1 MSVLAEY
8 HSTRAVGIVPATVN
22 PKKRPNLK
30 ISGRC
35 QINYTSAPP
44 LIPLA
49 VSPSAI
55 RMSEVNCYHCGLP
68 VPDDVDLTVV
78 VGGEPRVMCCYGCQ
92 AVAQSIV
99 DNGLADYYR
108 SRDALPE
115 SPREAMP
122 AILDQLALFD
132 HAEFQKSF
140 VKELGE
146 SEREASLLLEGITCA
161 ACIWLNEQHVGR
173 LPGVT
178 AVDINY
184 ATRRARVRWDERRIK
199 LSDILGAIAAIGYRA
214 YPYDA
219 AKNEEIS
226 RKERRDALWRLW
238 VAGFGMMQV
247 MMYAYPVYIADGDMT
262 PDIESLMRWA
272 SLLLTLPVIFYSSAP
287 FFRNAWR
294 DIKLL
299 RVGMDVPVALG
310 VGVAFIASCWAT
322 FAQAGEVYFDSV
334 AMFVFFLLGGRFLEM
349 TARQKALS
357 VTEALAKLLPAF
369 AQKMP
374 KFPVDRSTEQ
384 CVVADLRRGDHVLV
398 RPGDIVPA
406 DGRVIEG
413 VSCAN
418 EALLT
423 GESRPVRKVPGDVVT
438 GGAINAESPLVVQ
451 VEQVGDGTRL
461 SAIIQL
467 MDRAAAEKPRIVEM
481 ADRIASYFV
490 GVLLLV
496 AVLVAVGWY
505 LVDPSKALW
514 ITVSVLVVTCPCAL
528 SLATPIALTVA
539 AGALAKDGLL
549 VTRGHAIET
558 LARATHF
565 VFDKTGTLTSGQ
577 MRLLDVLPTSTLDR
591 DVCLAMAATLEHASE
606 HPVALALRRATTAKL
621 HDALDAVSEPGQGIE
636 AMVSGR
642 KCRIGRPDYALALG
656 NSALPGEAAS
666 WLESGDTVV
675 ALGDESSCLAL
686 FRIGDE
692 LRPEAPAL
700 IADLRLAGR
709 HVVLLTGDAPSVA
722 QRIAGELGIEDVRAG
737 VTPQGK
743 YDCVK
748 ALQADGSIVAM
759 VGDGVNDAPVLA
771 QAQVSIAMGG
781 GAQLARTQS
790 DFVLLSEN
798 LDHLRLGLRRARRT
812 LVIIRQNL
820 WWSFAYNIVA
830 LPLAIAGYVTPWL
843 AGIGMSASSLLVVL
857 NSLRIQRLEND

>member
-1 MSVLAEY
+1 MVPSAWAPNKLYLA
-8 HSTRAVGIVPATVN
+8 PANN
-22 PKKRPNLK
+22 PKRHF
-30 ISGRC
+30 GAFFVC
-35 QINYTSAPP
+35 
-44 LIPLA
+44 
-49 VSPSAI
+49 
-55 RMSEVNCYHCGLP
+55 MSEDNCYHCGQPIPDDIDLP
-68 VPDDVDLTVV
+68 VTI
-78 VGGEPRVMCCYGCQ
+78 GGEAREMCCYGCQ

-122 AILDQLALFD
+122 AILEQLALFD
-132 HAEFQKSF
+132 HADFQKSF
-140 VKELGE
+140 VKSLGE
-146 SEREASLLLEGITCA
+146 NEREASLLLEGITCS
-161 ACIWLNEQHVGR
+161 ACIWLNEQHLGK
-173 LPGVT
+173 LSGVT

-184 ATRRARVRWDERRIK
+184 AARRARVRWDESRIK

-219 AKNEEIS
+219 AKSEEIS

-247 MMYAYPVYIADGDMT
+247 MMYAYPVYIANGEMT
-262 PDIESLMRWA
+262 ADVESLMRWA
-272 SLLLTLPVIFYSSAP
+272 SLALTLPVIFYSSAP

-294 DIKLL
+294 DLKLR

-310 VGVAFIASCWAT
+310 VGAAFLASCWAT
-322 FAQAGEVYFDSV
+322 VNQAGEVYFDSV
-334 AMFVFFLLGGRFLEM
+334 TMFVFFLLGGRFLEM

-369 AQKMP
+369 AQRLP
-374 KFPVDRSTEQ
+374 GYPADRSTEQ
-384 CVVADLRRGDHVLV
+384 CVVADLGRGDHVLI
-398 RPGDIVPA
+398 RAGDIVPA
-406 DGRVIEG
+406 DGVVIEG

-423 GESRPVRKVPGDVVT
+423 GESKPVPKAPGDSVT
-438 GGAINAESPLVVQ
+438 GGSVNAESPLVVR
-451 VEQVGDGTRL
+451 VEQVGEGTRL

-467 MDRAAAEKPRIVEM
+467 MERAATEKPKIVEM
-481 ADRIASYFV
+481 ADRIAGIFV
-490 GVLLLV
+490 AVLLLI
-496 AVLVAVGWY
+496 AVCVAVGWY
-505 LVDPSKALW
+505 WFDPAKALW

-528 SLATPIALTVA
+528 SLATPIALTVS

-565 VFDKTGTLTSGQ
+565 VFDKTGTLTTGH
-577 MRLLDVLPTSTLDR
+577 MRLNAQWSAPGVDEVQI
-591 DVCLAMAATLEHASE
+591 LAVAAALERSSE
-606 HPVALALRRATTAKL
+606 HPVARAILQAASAPL
-621 HDALDAVSEPGQGIE
+621 PEAGEAISEPGQGIE
-636 AMVSGR
+636 AIVFGN
-642 KCRIGRPDYALALG
+642 KYRIGRPAYALALSG
-656 NSALPGEAAS
+656 SSLPAEAGDWLTCGE
-666 WLESGDTVV
+666 TVV
-675 ALGDESSCLAL
+675 VLADAERCLAM

-692 LRPEAPAL
+692 LRQES
-700 IADLRLAGR
+700 RLLVEELHVAGK

-722 QRIAGELGIEDVRAG
+722 KRVAGELGILDVRAG

-743 YDCVK
+743 YECVTE
-748 ALQADGSIVAM
+748 LQADGAVIAM

-771 QAQVSIAMGG
+771 QAQVSVAMGG

-798 LDHLRLGLRRARRT
+798 LDHLRFGLRRARRT
-812 LVIIRQNL
+812 LVVIRQNL
-820 WWSFAYNIVA
+820 WWSFAYNFVA
-830 LPLAIAGYVTPWL
+830 LPLAIAGFVTPWL

-857 NSLRIQRLEND
+857 NSLRIQRLEKD

>member
-1 MSVLAEY
+1 
-8 HSTRAVGIVPATVN
+8 
-22 PKKRPNLK
+22 
-30 ISGRC
+30 
-35 QINYTSAPP
+35 
-44 LIPLA
+44 
-49 VSPSAI
+49 
-55 RMSEVNCYHCGLP
+55 MSESSCYHCGQP
-68 VPDDVDLTVV
+68 IPDDVDLSVKIGNET
-78 VGGEPRVMCCYGCQ
+78 RAMCCFGCQ

-99 DNGLADYYR
+99 DNGLQDYYR

-122 AILDQLALFD
+122 AILEQLALYD
-132 HAEFQKSF
+132 HVDFQKSF
-140 VKELGE
+140 VKDLGE
-146 SEREASLLLEGITCA
+146 NEREASLLLEGITCS
-161 ACIWLNEQHVGR
+161 ACIWLNEQHVGK

-178 AVDINY
+178 AIDINY
-184 ATRRARVRWDERRIK
+184 ATRRARVRWDESRVK

-226 RKERRDALWRLW
+226 RKERREALWRLW

-247 MMYAYPVYIADGDMT
+247 MMYAFPVYIADGDMT
-262 PDIESLMRWA
+262 ADIESLMRWA

-294 DIKLL
+294 DLKLR

-310 VGVAFIASCWAT
+310 VGAAFAASCWAT
-322 FAQAGEVYFDSV
+322 LMQSGEVYFDSV
-334 AMFVFFLLGGRFLEM
+334 AMFVFFLLGGRYLEM

-374 KFPVDRSTEQ
+374 DFPGDRSTEQ
-384 CVVADLRRGDHVLV
+384 RVVADLRPGDYVLV
-398 RPGDIVPA
+398 RAGDIVPA

-413 VSCAN
+413 ISCAN
-418 EALLT
+418 ESLLT
-423 GESRPVRKVPGDVVT
+423 GESRPVAKSPGDLVT
-438 GGAINAESPLVVQ
+438 GGSINAESPLVIQ
-451 VEQVGDGTRL
+451 VEQVGEGTRL
-461 SAIIQL
+461 SAIINL
-467 MDRAAAEKPRIVEM
+467 MERAATEKPRIVEM

-490 GVLLLV
+490 AALLAV

-505 LVDPSKALW
+505 FVDPSKALW

-565 VFDKTGTLTSGQ
+565 VFDKTGTLTTGR
-577 MRLLDVLPTSTLDR
+577 MHLVDVGVFGSLGKDQ
-591 DVCLAMAATLEHASE
+591 CLAISAALEQSSE
-606 HPVALALRRATTAKL
+606 HPVATALRYAAGASL
-621 HDALDAVSEPGQGIE
+621 PVAVDVVSEPGLGIE
-636 AMVSGR
+636 AVVEGR
-642 KCRIGRPDYALALG
+642 RYRIGRPAYALAL
-656 NSALPGEAAS
+656 SHAELPDAAAA

-675 ALGDESSCLAL
+675 VLGDAGGCLAT

-692 LRPEAPAL
+692 VRPESAAL
-700 IADLRLAGR
+700 VRELRAAGKQ
-709 HVVLLTGDAPSVA
+709 VVLLTGDAPAVA
-722 QRIAGELGIEDVRAG
+722 KRVAAALGIEDVRAG

-743 YDCVK
+743 HDCVT
-748 ALQADGSIVAM
+748 ALQAAGALVAM

-771 QAQVSIAMGG
+771 QAQVSVAMGG

-798 LDHLRLGLRRARRT
+798 LDHLRHGLRRAGKT
-812 LVIIRQNL
+812 LQVIRQNL
-820 WWSFAYNIVA
+820 WWSFAYNFVA

-857 NSLRIQRLEND
+857 NSLRIQRVEKD

>member
-1 MSVLAEY
+1 
-8 HSTRAVGIVPATVN
+8 
-22 PKKRPNLK
+22 
-30 ISGRC
+30 
-35 QINYTSAPP
+35 
-44 LIPLA
+44 
-49 VSPSAI
+49 
-55 RMSEVNCYHCGLP
+55 
-68 VPDDVDLTVV
+68 
-78 VGGEPRVMCCYGCQ
+78 MCCYGCQ
-92 AVAQSIV
+92 AVAQSIA
-99 DNGLADYYR
+99 DNGLEDYYR
-108 SRDALPE
+108 SRDSLPE

-122 AILDQLALFD
+122 AILEQLALYD
-132 HAEFQKSF
+132 HADFQKSF
-140 VKELGE
+140 VKALGE
-146 SEREASLLLEGITCA
+146 TEREASLLLEGITCA
-161 ACIWLNEQHVGR
+161 ACIWLNEQHIGK

-184 ATRRARVRWDERRIK
+184 TTRRARVRWDESRIK

-226 RKERRDALWRLW
+226 KKERRDALWRLW

-247 MMYAYPVYIADGDMT
+247 MMYAYPVYIANGDMT
-262 PDIESLMRWA
+262 ADIESMMRWA
-272 SLLLTLPVIFYSSAP
+272 SRLLTLPVVLYSSAP

-294 DIKLL
+294 DIKLR

-310 VGVAFIASCWAT
+310 VGAAFAASVWAT
-322 FAQAGEVYFDSV
+322 FVQAGEVYFDSV
-334 AMFVFFLLGGRFLEM
+334 TMFIFFLLGGRFLEM

-374 KFPVDRSTEQ
+374 NFPVDRSTEQ
-384 CVVADLRRGDHVLV
+384 RVVADLHPGDYVLV
-398 RPGDIVPA
+398 RAGDIVPV

-423 GESRPVRKVPGDVVT
+423 GESKPVPTRPGESVT
-438 GGAINAESPLVVQ
+438 GGSINAESPLIVQ

-461 SAIIQL
+461 SAIISL
-467 MDRAAAEKPRIVEM
+467 MERAAAEKPRIVEV

-490 GVLLLV
+490 AALLLV
-496 AVLVAVGWY
+496 ALLVAVGWY
-505 LVDPSKALW
+505 FHDPAKALW

-528 SLATPIALTVA
+528 SLATPIALTVS
-539 AGALAKDGLL
+539 AGALARDGLL

-565 VFDKTGTLTSGQ
+565 VFDKTGTLTTGQ
-577 MRLLDVLPTSTLDR
+577 MHLVDVGIFGK
-591 DVCLAMAATLEHASE
+591 LAHDACVALAAALEQSSE
-606 HPVALALRRATTAKL
+606 HPVASALRSAAGEAFAEAQ
-621 HDALDAVSEPGQGIE
+621 DVVAEPGQGVE
-636 AMVSGR
+636 ATVAGR
-642 KCRIGRPDYALALG
+642 RYRIGRPAYALGLSQG
-656 NSALPGEAAS
+656 ALPNAAVD

-675 ALGDESSCLAL
+675 CLADDSGCLAL

-692 LRPEAPAL
+692 IRSESSAL
-700 IADLRLAGR
+700 VAELQSLGKA
-709 HVVLLTGDAPSVA
+709 VVLLTGDAPAVA
-722 QRIAGELGIEDVRAG
+722 RRVADKLGIADVRAG

-743 YDCVK
+743 HENVK
-748 ALQADGSIVAM
+748 ALQTEGAVVAM

-771 QAQVSIAMGG
+771 QAQVSVAMGG

-798 LDHLRLGLRRARRT
+798 LDHLRHGLRRSVKT
-812 LVIIRQNL
+812 LQVIRQNL
-820 WWSFAYNIVA
+820 WWSFAYNFVA
-830 LPLAIAGYVTPWL
+830 LPLAISGHVTPWL

-857 NSLRIQRLEND
+857 NSLRIQRMEND

>member
-1 MSVLAEY
+1 MSHA
-8 HSTRAVGIVPATVN
+8 S
-22 PKKRPNLK
+22 
-30 ISGRC
+30 
-35 QINYTSAPP
+35 
-44 LIPLA
+44 
-49 VSPSAI
+49 
-55 RMSEVNCYHCGLP
+55 CYHCGLP
-68 VPDDVDLTVV
+68 IPDDVDLSVTVA
-78 VGGEPRVMCCYGCQ
+78 GEPRPMCCFGCQ

-99 DNGLADYYR
+99 ENGLDDYYR
-108 SRDALPE
+108 SRDAMPE
-115 SPREAMP
+115 SPREAVP

-132 HAEFQKSF
+132 HADFQKSF

-146 SEREASLLLEGITCA
+146 CEREASLLLEGITCA

-184 ATRRARVRWDERRIK
+184 ATRRARVRWDESRVK

-247 MMYAYPVYIADGDMT
+247 MMYAYPVYIADGDMA

-272 SLLLTLPVIFYSSAP
+272 SLLLTMPVIFYSSAP

-294 DIKLL
+294 DIKLR

-310 VGVAFIASCWAT
+310 VGAAFVASCWAT
-322 FAQAGEVYFDSV
+322 LAQAGEVYFDSV
-334 AMFVFFLLGGRFLEM
+334 TMFIFFLLGGRYLEM

-374 KFPVDRSTEQ
+374 NFPADRSIEQ
-384 CVVADLRRGDHVLV
+384 CVVADLHPGDHVLV
-398 RPGDIVPA
+398 RAGDIVPA
-406 DGRVIEG
+406 DGRIVEG

-418 EALLT
+418 ESLLT
-423 GESRPVRKVPGDVVT
+423 GESKPVTKSPGDVVT

-451 VEQVGDGTRL
+451 VEQVGEGTRL

-467 MDRAAAEKPRIVEM
+467 MERAAAEKPKIVEL

-490 GVLLLV
+490 AVLLAV

-505 LVDPSKALW
+505 FVDPSKVLW

-565 VFDKTGTLTSGQ
+565 VFDKTGTLTTGR
-577 MRLLDVLPTSTLDR
+577 MHLVDVLPTAVLGR
-591 DVCLAMAATLEHASE
+591 AEVLAIAAALEYSSE
-606 HPVALALRRATTAKL
+606 HPVANALRRAAGDSL
-621 HDALDAVSEPGQGIE
+621 PGVSDLRSEPGQGIE
-636 AMVSGR
+636 AVVAGR
-642 KCRIGRPDYALALG
+642 RCRIGRPEFALG
-656 NSALPGEAAS
+656 LGKALLPGQAAA
-666 WLESGDTVV
+666 WLDSGDTVV
-675 ALGDESSCLAL
+675 VLGDADDCLAL

-692 LRPEAPAL
+692 IRPESAAL
-700 IADLRLAGR
+700 ITELRAAGK
-709 HVVLLTGDAPSVA
+709 HVVLLSGDAENVA
-722 QRIAGELGIEDVRAG
+722 RRVAGSLGIDDVRAG

-743 YDCVK
+743 HECVS
-748 ALQADGSIVAM
+748 ALQAAGGVVAM

-771 QAQVSIAMGG
+771 QAQVSVAMGG
-781 GAQLARTQS
+781 GAQLARTQA

-798 LDHLRLGLRRARRT
+798 LDHLRHGLRRARRT
-812 LVIIRQNL
+812 LQVIRQNL
-820 WWSFAYNIVA
+820 WWSFAYNFVA
-830 LPLAIAGYVTPWL
+830 LPLAIAGYVTPWI

-857 NSLRIQRLEND
+857 NSLRIQRLEKD

>member
-1 MSVLAEY
+1 MSHA
-8 HSTRAVGIVPATVN
+8 S
-22 PKKRPNLK
+22 
-30 ISGRC
+30 
-35 QINYTSAPP
+35 
-44 LIPLA
+44 
-49 VSPSAI
+49 
-55 RMSEVNCYHCGLP
+55 CYHCGLP
-68 VPDDVDLTVV
+68 IPDDVDLSVTVA
-78 VGGEPRVMCCYGCQ
+78 GEPRSMCCFGCQ

-99 DNGLADYYR
+99 ENGLDDYYR
-108 SRDALPE
+108 SRDAMPE
-115 SPREAMP
+115 SPREAVP

-132 HAEFQKSF
+132 HADFQKSF

-146 SEREASLLLEGITCA
+146 CEREASLLLEGITCA

-184 ATRRARVRWDERRIK
+184 ATRRARVRWDESRVK

-247 MMYAYPVYIADGDMT
+247 MMYAYPVYIADGDMA

-272 SLLLTLPVIFYSSAP
+272 SLLLTMPVIFYSSAP

-294 DIKLL
+294 DIKLR

-310 VGVAFIASCWAT
+310 VGAAFVASCWAT
-322 FAQAGEVYFDSV
+322 LAQAGEVYFDSV
-334 AMFVFFLLGGRFLEM
+334 TMFIFFLLGGRYLEM

-374 KFPVDRSTEQ
+374 NFPADRSIEQ
-384 CVVADLRRGDHVLV
+384 CVVADLHPGDHVLV
-398 RPGDIVPA
+398 RAGDIVPA
-406 DGRVIEG
+406 DGRIVEG

-418 EALLT
+418 ESLLT
-423 GESRPVRKVPGDVVT
+423 GESKPVTKSPGDVVT

-451 VEQVGDGTRL
+451 VEQVGEGTRL

-467 MDRAAAEKPRIVEM
+467 MERAAAEKPKIVEL

-490 GVLLLV
+490 AVLLAV

-505 LVDPSKALW
+505 FVDPSKVLW

-565 VFDKTGTLTSGQ
+565 VFDKTGTLTTGR
-577 MRLLDVLPTSTLDR
+577 MHLVDVLPTAVLGR
-591 DVCLAMAATLEHASE
+591 AEVLAIAAALEYSSE
-606 HPVALALRRATTAKL
+606 HPVANALRRAAGDSL
-621 HDALDAVSEPGQGIE
+621 PGVSDLRSEPGQGIE
-636 AMVSGR
+636 AVVAGR
-642 KCRIGRPDYALALG
+642 RCRIGRPEYALGLGRAL
-656 NSALPGEAAS
+656 LPGQAAA
-666 WLESGDTVV
+666 WLDSGDTVV
-675 ALGDESSCLAL
+675 VLGDADDCLAL

-692 LRPEAPAL
+692 IRPESAAL
-700 IADLRLAGR
+700 ITELRAAGK
-709 HVVLLTGDAPSVA
+709 HVVLLSGDAENVA
-722 QRIAGELGIEDVRAG
+722 RRVAGSLGIDDVRAG

-743 YDCVK
+743 HECVS
-748 ALQADGSIVAM
+748 ALQAAGGVVAM

-771 QAQVSIAMGG
+771 QAQVSVAMGG
-781 GAQLARTQS
+781 GAQLARTQA

-798 LDHLRLGLRRARRT
+798 LDHLRHGLRRARRT
-812 LVIIRQNL
+812 LQVIRQNL
-820 WWSFAYNIVA
+820 WWSFAYNFVA
-830 LPLAIAGYVTPWL
+830 LPLAIAGYVTPWI

-857 NSLRIQRLEND
+857 NSLRIQRLEKD